1 MFFFQQLPILAFV
14 LVCSIYHA
22 IVLQSSHF
30 LLCNLY
36 DFWTWPFLK
45 SILHL
50 NVNDLISFSSHF
62 LPSEHASSVWI
73 LAFLGTLSSCMFKS
87 ALMPFVK
94 NINCCATLE
103 IFMLF
108 VMQGI
113 TFLFC
118 YQIIAF
124 IFTVNA

>member
-45 SILHL
+45 GILHL

-73 LAFLGTLSSCMFKS
+73 LAFLGHIVILHVQISSNAFCKEHKLLCYPWDFYVICNARNNIFILLSNHCFH
-87 ALMPFVK
+87 L
-94 NINCCATLE
+94 
-103 IFMLF
+103 
-108 VMQGI
+108 
-113 TFLFC
+113 
-118 YQIIAF
+118 YR
-124 IFTVNA
+124 